1 MDKANL
7 DFDLMR
13 SDFIVEKCKN
23 KIYAQ
28 HLYAALC
35 NNRFFKTDQEWT
47 CSWRMSG
54 GIVAD
59 LRHCGEN
66 YIDWYCSGIGL
77 KDDSDFMSEGCVSD
91 EIREDLLSLGWIIEP
106 YDCVEN
112 NIENI

>member
-1 MDKANL
+1 MDIKPNL
-7 DFDLMR
+7 DFDLLQ
-13 SDFIVEKCKN
+13 SEYIAEKCKN

-35 NNRFFKTDQEWT
+35 NNTFVKNGHTYS

-59 LRHCGEN
+59 LRNCGES
-66 YIDWYCSGIGL
+66 YIDWYCSGITDNPEL
-77 KDDSDFMSEGCVSD
+77 MNEGCVSN
-91 EIREDLLSLGWIIEP
+91 EIREDLLSLGWTIEP